1 MRIQQFMFGNV
12 SLKNEGGLYKK
23 DFDKI
28 LDKIMIA
35 IRTTITESFQNIKA
49 QARISKNKDNIKTI
63 YFAVRYE
70 DVDKDKNVYDIIN
83 SVLNK
88 ECKKIYDEAA
98 KQSQTP
104 PPTPPGSP
112 GGTTPTPSPVPGGSI
127 SGILYADH
135 AIIRYT
141 PETLWSDMLEDPMCE
156 VRLGNKST
164 YKVDNKGSST
174 VNIEKAPIIWSKDK
188 MKTIRKTVD
197 VLCNYFMDK
206 SEEITEYLTMNID
219 IKVVD
224 WKKSF
229 NKKDL
234 EQLDWC
240 MNKYINQLNELK
252 YDYVNIFN
260 MVLKL
265 VGDYN
270 TIIGSQRAVLRVP
283 GAISDYG
290 LQKRIEDVRKAR
302 QSVKIKDQTEDN
314 KYRMLDL
321 DIDLG
326 DGRTLQL
333 RTDKNAPSMSKFF
346 YKN

>member
-1 MRIQQFMFGNV
+1 MRIQQFTYGNI
-12 SLKNEGGLYKK
+12 SLKYEGDLYKK

-28 LDKIMIA
+28 LHNVMIA

-70 DVDKDKNVYDIIN
+70 DVDKDKDIYNVIN
-83 SVLNK
+83 SALNK
-88 ECKKIYDEAA
+88 ECKKIYDEAVKA
-98 KQSQTP
+98 SIP
-104 PPTPPGSP
+104 GPTPPG
-112 GGTTPTPSPVPGGSI
+112 GTPPTPTPVPDGSI
-127 SGILYADH
+127 SGTLYADH

-156 VRLGNKST
+156 VRLGNKAT
-164 YKVDNKGSST
+164 YKVDNKGSSS
-174 VNIEKAPIIWSKDK
+174 VNLNKAPVIWSKDK

-206 SEEITEYLTMNID
+206 SEDITEYLTMNITMK
-219 IKVVD
+219 IVD

-229 NKKDL
+229 GKKDI
-234 EQLDWC
+234 EHPDWC
-240 MNKYINQLNELK
+240 MNKYVNQLKELK
-252 YDYVNIFN
+252 FDYDNVFN
-260 MVLKL
+260 MDLQL
-265 VGDYN
+265 IGSYN
-270 TIIGSQRAVLRVP
+270 AITGSQRAVLRVP

-290 LQKRIEDVRKAR
+290 LQRRIEDVRKAR

-314 KYRMLDL
+314 KYRMLDI

-346 YKN
+346 YK